1 VAFFSFCTVKNN
13 HIVKHTMKKV
23 LLLVTMVGCA
33 LAGSVLTSCSG
44 GCCTGQEPAIPLRP
58 APVFEPIGGAVHY
71 AK

>member
-1 VAFFSFCTVKNN
+1 
-13 HIVKHTMKKV
+13 MKKV